1 MAIFYVFV
9 ISLINPAFSKG
20 IHAMIGFMEIVI
32 QVELLMVAVT
42 ISLM

>member
-9 ISLINPAFSKG
+9 ISLINPAFSRG
-20 IHAMIGFMEIVI
+20 IHAMIGFMEIGI